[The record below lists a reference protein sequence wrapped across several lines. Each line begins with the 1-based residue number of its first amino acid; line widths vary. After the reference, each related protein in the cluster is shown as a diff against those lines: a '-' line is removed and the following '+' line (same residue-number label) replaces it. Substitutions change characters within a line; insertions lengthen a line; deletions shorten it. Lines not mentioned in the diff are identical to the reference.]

1 MYRENAGL
9 IYTPF
14 FEFLRKRYTE
24 ENLPGQ
30 SVFYLE
36 RSFEALQQLLCCEDI
51 TSHCVSSRSDRCGWD
66 KCGELLRDIERLGE
80 RETTWNELQKGKEI
94 AVGKK
99 DFFEKK
105 NCHPRRLEHSETMQ
119 NTLDRCASN
128 SNTIGLDGLRQMRSC
143 AIDTKLIKQL

>member
-1 MYRENAGL
+1 ML
-9 IYTPF
+9 
-14 FEFLRKRYTE
+14 
-24 ENLPGQ
+24 
-30 SVFYLE
+30 
-36 RSFEALQQLLCCEDI
+36 
-51 TSHCVSSRSDRCGWD
+51 SRSDRCGWD

-105 NCHPRRLEHSETMQ
+105 NCHPRRLEHFETMQ